1 MADIALNRTGSTPTV
16 AHRQIA
22 VWLLVVAGLVFAMV
36 VLGGATRLTNSGLSM
51 VEWEPIMGWIPPLS
65 EADWQAKFEAY
76 KQFPE
81 YQKLNRGM
89 TLAGFKQIFWL
100 EFWHRVLGRLLG
112 FAFAVPF
119 AVFLVRR
126 AIDRPLVPRL
136 LLIFALGASQGV
148 LGWLMVASGLVDHP
162 DVSHYR
168 LTAHFGLAVI
178 IYGTILW
185 TAWGLWSP
193 RAQSPMRHPLGGF
206 AHLVLVLLFVQL
218 LSGGLVAGLD
228 AGFAYNTWPLMGES
242 FVPDGLGRLEPW
254 WHNMLDNVTMVQ
266 FQHRMGA
273 YLVTLLVALL
283 WWRARAASLGAA
295 AHALAAALLLQMLLG
310 ILTVVM
316 IVPVSIGVMHQAG
329 GLVLF
334 TATLWFLH
342 RLGTARA

>member
-1 MADIALNRTGSTPTV
+1 MVDIALNSARPATA

-36 VLGGATRLTNSGLSM
+36 VLGGVTRLTNSGLSM
-51 VEWEPIMGWIPPLS
+51 VEWRPVTGWIPPLS
-65 EADWQAKFEAY
+65 EADWQAEFQKY
-76 KQFPE
+76 QQFPE

-119 AVFLVRR
+119 LVFLVRR
-126 AIDRPLVPRL
+126 AIDRSILPRL

-178 IYGTILW
+178 IFGTILW

-193 RAQSPMRHPLGGF
+193 RAQSPLRHPLGGF
-206 AHLVLVLLFVQL
+206 AHGVLVLLFLQL

-228 AGFAYNTWPLMGES
+228 AGFAYNTWPLMGDS
-242 FVPDGLGRLEPW
+242 FVPEGLGRLEPW
-254 WHNMLDNVTMVQ
+254 WLNVLENVTTVQ

-273 YLVTLLVALL
+273 YLVTLLIALL
-283 WWRARAASLGAA
+283 WWRANAAGLGAP
-295 AHALAAALLLQMLLG
+295 AHALAAALLLQMILG